1 MSNLLHGVSAVNVQ
15 GKPVP
20 LPGTGAA
27 GHAAGHGPAQH
38 KPLLPG
44 CRVAQG
50 RTRFPVVGSREDAL
64 DSVLA
69 AAICK
74 HSPAGTVVPVSA
86 QVWGLLSE
94 SLVPFEKLP
103 WMALSWQNRECAYG
117 MCDRSWARPG
127 K

>member
-27 GHAAGHGPAQH
+27 GHGPAQH

-50 RTRFPVVGSREDAL
+50 RTRFPAVGSREDAL

-69 AAICK
+69 
-74 HSPAGTVVPVSA
+74 VP
-86 QVWGLLSE
+86 
-94 SLVPFEKLP
+94 
-103 WMALSWQNRECAYG
+103 EC
-117 MCDRSWARPG
+117 RHL
-127 K
+127 